1 MNKPKKAAK
10 LIIKHTKGRINFN
23 SVESWLLSIGYKII
37 FFNTIAGDVEISRY
51 GLTEKAKIKKAF
63 TYCGNAKIVF
73 IDGTLPSEDKL
84 YLLLHESGHIALGHL
99 NLKRLSTENDTFL
112 EFEADATAHILATY
126 KRPNLLLY
134 AIIPCIAVL
143 VFVIC
148 AKFPNTTSTSITN
161 LENTVYV
168 TPTGRKYHRNTCIY
182 VQNKTCTELDK
193 SEAEKNYD
201 SCSVCNP

>member
-112 EFEADATAHILATY
+112 EFEVVDCGRLFCRSHPQCRRRYRTCRQSRGY
-126 KRPNLLLY
+126 GYYRY
-134 AIIPCIAVL
+134 VGQCQQDGY
-143 VFVIC
+143 
-148 AKFPNTTSTSITN
+148 NT
-161 LENTVYV
+161 
-168 TPTGRKYHRNTCIY
+168 
-182 VQNKTCTELDK
+182 
-193 SEAEKNYD
+193 
-201 SCSVCNP
+201 